1 MITIHTN
8 PTINRPQLARLFADG
23 FIDDPVWTA
32 IMPTRRLRR
41 HLIQAEINA
50 GLRHVGT
57 GRALD
62 VAYLDDRVAGALLL
76 TPPQDGAESQPGII
90 ERAMANVEQFVPA
103 LRRGIKH
110 QEAVDQYQPEE
121 PHWYLT
127 DIVVSPDI
135 QGRGVGSALLE
146 RRLGLV
152 GDDPI
157 FLEATTAGSA
167 RLYQRHGFPPLATVS
182 VLPRTESVVMLRKS

>member
-76 TPPQDGAESQPGII
+76 TPSPHPASSNGRWPASNSSCPHCGAASNTKKQ
-90 ERAMANVEQFVPA
+90 
-103 LRRGIKH
+103 
-110 QEAVDQYQPEE
+110 
-121 PHWYLT
+121 
-127 DIVVSPDI
+127 
-135 QGRGVGSALLE
+135 
-146 RRLGLV
+146 
-152 GDDPI
+152 
-157 FLEATTAGSA
+157 
-167 RLYQRHGFPPLATVS
+167 
-182 VLPRTESVVMLRKS
+182 

>member
-57 GRALD
+57 SRALD

-76 TPPQDGAESQPGII
+76 TPPEDGAEPQPGII
-90 ERAMANVEQFVPA
+90 ERAMASVEQLVPA

-127 DIVVSPDI
+127 DIVVSPDM

-146 RRLGLV
+146 YRLGLV

-167 RLYQRHGFPPLATVS
+167 RLYQRHGFYPLATVS

>member
-23 FIDDPVWTA
+23 FIVDPVCTA
-32 IMPTRRLRR
+32 IVPPRRLRR

-62 VAYLDDRVAGALLL
+62 VAYLDDRIAGALLL
-76 TPPQDGAESQPGII
+76 ASPEDGVEPPPGII
-90 ERAMANVEQFVPA
+90 ERAMAGVEQFVPA

-110 QEAVDQYQPEE
+110 QEAVDQYSRKNP
-121 PHWYLT
+121 T
-127 DIVVSPDI
+127 GISPI
-135 QGRGVGSALLE
+135 LW
-146 RRLGLV
+146 
-152 GDDPI
+152 
-157 FLEATTAGSA
+157 
-167 RLYQRHGFPPLATVS
+167 FPPTCKDVG
-182 VLPRTESVVMLRKS
+182 

>member
-62 VAYLDDRVAGALLL
+62 VAYLDDRIAGALLL
-76 TPPQDGAESQPGII
+76 TPPEDGAESQPGII
-90 ERAMANVEQFVPA
+90 
-103 LRRGIKH
+103 
-110 QEAVDQYQPEE
+110 
-121 PHWYLT
+121 
-127 DIVVSPDI
+127 
-135 QGRGVGSALLE
+135 
-146 RRLGLV
+146 
-152 GDDPI
+152 
-157 FLEATTAGSA
+157 
-167 RLYQRHGFPPLATVS
+167 
-182 VLPRTESVVMLRKS
+182 